1 MNNMIKTMKIESGKI
16 GDLII
21 EESLYI
27 SGTLTILQNQS
38 NLYGIYENLSGQCH
52 FSYDLALLSDKTK
65 KVIGYIHTISY
76 TENKSKVSL
85 EATIL
90 GQANITD
97 SIFEDKIKFY
107 IRWNSDSNKNFDL
120 GVLYVGDKTYENTIL
135 VEATIHK
142 QHETNNQK

>member
-1 MNNMIKTMKIESGKI
+1 MKIESRKIGDLII

-38 NLYGIYENLSGQCH
+38 NLYGIYENLSGQCR
-52 FSYDLALLSDKTK
+52 FSYNLSLLSYKTK
-65 KVIGYIHTISY
+65 KVIGYIYKVGY
-76 TENKSKVSL
+76 TENKSKVFL
-85 EATIL
+85 EAEIL

-97 SIFEDKIKFY
+97 SIFEDEIKFY

-120 GVLYVGDKTYENTIL
+120 GVLYIGNKTYENTIL
-135 VEATIHK
+135 VKATIDK